1 MNSTGQNNDKASYRI
16 ILLLV
21 VGLTAFSSAMKEL
34 NQVQQLGLDA
44 SHLIAHW
51 SATIV
56 PVEVPQ
62 PPAPMVVKTESCE
75 MKQSMPSVELPWLTH
90 VAPAATSDIE
100 ESEAPVVVKRSS
112 TNKSDI
118 VKVKK
123 VRRIDIDPVQFEVRI
138 PSIHDADAEADETIV
153 SDFPVSFSMVP
164 LPAATFKAKPRRN
177 GSLRINPRDREML
190 LKTLNRSIN
199 LRIAG

>member
-21 VGLTAFSSAMKEL
+21 VGLAAFSSAMKEL
-34 NQVQQLGLDA
+34 NQIQQLGMDA
-44 SHLIAHW
+44 SHLIAYW

-62 PPAPMVVKTESCE
+62 PPAPMVVKADSCQ

-90 VAPAATSDIE
+90 VADAETSEIE
-100 ESEAPVVVKRSS
+100 ETEAPVVKRFS
-112 TNKSDI
+112 KGDI
-118 VKVKK
+118 AKVKK
-123 VRRIDIDPVQFEVRI
+123 VRRIDIDPMHFEVRI
-138 PSIHDADAEADETIV
+138 PSVHVADDEADETIV
-153 SDFPVSFSMVP
+153 SDFPVTSFTLAP
-164 LPAATFKAKPRRN
+164 LPATSFKARNRRN
-177 GSLRINPRDREML
+177 GSFRINTRDREML
-190 LKTLNRSIN
+190 LKTFNRSIN

>member
-1 MNSTGQNNDKASYRI
+1 MGMNDKASYRI

-34 NQVQQLGLDA
+34 NQIQQLSLDA
-44 SHLIAHW
+44 SRLMAQW
-51 SATIV
+51 SGTIV

-62 PPAPMVVKTESCE
+62 TPPPPMTVQIVKSESCE
-75 MKQSMPSVELPWLTH
+75 LKQSTPSVELPWLTH
-90 VAPAATSDIE
+90 VAQAETNEIE
-100 ESEAPVVVKRSS
+100 ETEAPPAVKRS
-112 TNKSDI
+112 ND

-123 VRRIDIDPVQFEVRI
+123 VRRHEIDPVQFQVRI
-138 PSIHDADAEADETIV
+138 PSVHEADAEAFEVTV
-153 SDFPVSFSMVP
+153 PEVPVTSF
-164 LPAATFKAKPRRN
+164 AATPFKFKTRKN
-177 GSLRINPRDREML
+177 GSFRINTRDREML

>member
-1 MNSTGQNNDKASYRI
+1 MGMNSTGQNNDKASYRI

-34 NQVQQLGLDA
+34 NQIHQLGLDA
-44 SHLIAHW
+44 SRLIAHW
-51 SATIV
+51 SATVV

-62 PPAPMVVKTESCE
+62 PPAPMVVKAESCE
-75 MKQSMPSVELPWLTH
+75 MKQSNPSIELPWLTPD
-90 VAPAATSDIE
+90 VETE
-100 ESEAPVVVKRSS
+100 ETQAPVIMRRSS
-112 TNKSDI
+112 KSDV

-138 PSIHDADAEADETIV
+138 PAVHDADETIV
-153 SDFPVSFSMVP
+153 SDFPVTSFTLTP
-164 LPAATFKAKPRRN
+164 LPATPFKARARRN
-177 GSLRINPRDREML
+177 GSLRINTRDREML

>member
-34 NQVQQLGLDA
+34 NQIQQLGLDA
-44 SHLIAHW
+44 SRLIAHW

-62 PPAPMVVKTESCE
+62 TPAPMVVKTESCE
-75 MKQSMPSVELPWLTH
+75 LKQSTPSVELPWLTH
-90 VAPAATSDIE
+90 VAQETE
-100 ESEAPVVVKRSS
+100 TPVVVRRSS
-112 TNKSDI
+112 PGKSDV
-118 VKVKK
+118 VKVNK
-123 VRRIDIDPVQFEVRI
+123 VRRIHIDPVQFEVRI
-138 PSIHDADAEADETIV
+138 PSVHDADADETIV
-153 SDFPVSFSMVP
+153 SDFPVTSFSLTP
-164 LPAATFKAKPRRN
+164 LPANQFKAKTRRN
-177 GSLRINPRDREML
+177 GSFRIYTRDREML
-190 LKTLNRSIN
+190 LKTFNRSIN

>member
-34 NQVQQLGLDA
+34 NQVQQLGVDA
-44 SHLIAHW
+44 SRLIAQW

-62 PPAPMVVKTESCE
+62 APAPMVVKVESCE
-75 MKQSMPSVELPWLTH
+75 MKQSTPSVELPWLTH
-90 VAPAATSDIE
+90 DAQAETSEIE
-100 ESEAPVVVKRSS
+100 ETEAPVIVKRLSKGDVVKAKRE
-112 TNKSDI
+112 
-118 VKVKK
+118 
-123 VRRIDIDPVQFEVRI
+123 RRIDVDPVQFQVRI
-138 PSIHDADAEADETIV
+138 PSDHDSEADSFELV
-153 SDFPVSFSMVP
+153 VPEMPVSSFSAQP
-164 LPAATFKAKPRRN
+164 FKFKTRRN
-177 GSLRINPRDREML
+177 NSIRLSTRDREML
-190 LKTLNRSIN
+190 LKTFNRSIN

>member
-1 MNSTGQNNDKASYRI
+1 MNNTGQNNDKASYRI

-34 NQVQQLGLDA
+34 NQIQQLGLDA
-44 SHLIAHW
+44 SKLIAHW

-62 PPAPMVVKTESCE
+62 APVPLVVKAESCD
-75 MKQSMPSVELPWLTH
+75 MKQSTPSVELPWLTH
-90 VAPAATSDIE
+90 VAQAETDEIE
-100 ESEAPVVVKRSS
+100 EPVVVKRTS
-112 TNKSDI
+112 TSKGDV

-123 VRRIDIDPVQFEVRI
+123 VRRINIDPVQFQVRI
-138 PSIHDADAEADETIV
+138 PSIHDADAEADEPIV
-153 SDFPVSFSMVP
+153 SDFPVTTFSLTPFPATP
-164 LPAATFKAKPRRN
+164 LKARTRRN
-177 GSLRINPRDREML
+177 GSLRINTRDREML
-190 LKTLNRSIN
+190 LKTFNRSIN